1 MTTGSVGTKCFESY
15 SVFQSERNNGMSKI
29 LAFDATTGVFVD
41 KVNPNIDFKGEAV
54 VQCDVSVVKMQF
66 QVNKICK

>member
-15 SVFQSERNNGMSKI
+15 SVFQSERNNGMSII

-41 KVNPNIDFKGEAV
+41 KGNPNIDFKGEAV

-66 QVNKICK
+66 YVNKICK

>member
-54 VQCDVSVVKMQF
+54 V
-66 QVNKICK
+66 